1 MKKMIPLLAVLL
13 AALLFSGPAGG
24 EGNGRVSPGD
34 IMTFGHY
41 EQDGDL
47 SDGTEN
53 IEWTVLDVQENS
65 ALLISRYGLDSVQYN
80 TERAEVTW
88 ETCSLREWLN
98 GDFLCA
104 AFSEEEQET
113 IIESVQDY
121 YNMKLGVVQE
131 DLADNFRLS
140 MMLLI
145 GGIICLAIYLYFR
158 DLIASN
164 VILIIPT
171 WFMFEEFINVFWLNR
186 GEILEEQMNYAQLSS
201 MKIIFQEHFV
211 DDYISEES
219 EEEIIKEIFDE

>member
-1 MKKMIPLLAVLL
+1 MFRLKKNKKKHAVDFFKNKTVDYKRYIRDYYVENDFAYISCHVNSMEEILDRYSVPNYEDMNLRFISFIEDNAEHIPSEYPIVLKIT
-13 AALLFSGPAGG
+13 G
-24 EGNGRVSPGD
+24 
-34 IMTFGHY
+34 
-41 EQDGDL
+41 Q
-47 SDGTEN
+47 
-53 IEWTVLDVQENS
+53 
-65 ALLISRYGLDSVQYN
+65 
-80 TERAEVTW
+80 
-88 ETCSLREWLN
+88 
-98 GDFLCA
+98 
-104 AFSEEEQET
+104 AFSDEEQET

-145 GGIICLAIYLYFR
+145 GGIICLGIYLYFR
-158 DLIASN
+158 DLITSN